1 MYWLSEPTTLINYM
15 KNFDFKIPE
24 VLAPAGDRE
33 RFDKALQFGADA
45 IYVGGAEFG
54 MRAAPS
60 NFSFEELAC
69 AVEDAHKKGVKVY
82 LTCNTVPNNA
92 EIKRLPDFLVKAKDA
107 GVDALIISDL
117 GTMNIAKKYAPDT
130 EIHVSTQAGITN
142 YETANVFYN
151 LGAKRIVT
159 AREVSLEDIAEIRAN
174 IPSDM
179 DIECFVHGAMCMS
192 FSGRCLISN
201 YLTARDANKGDCAQ
215 PCRWK
220 YHLMEETRPGE
231 YFPVFE
237 DTNGTYLMNSR
248 DMCMIEHIP
257 EMVKAGITSFKIEGR
272 AKSAYYTAV
281 ITNAYRAAVDGFLKN
296 PSDSYSPE
304 KWIVDEVRKISYREY
319 CTGFYFG
326 RPQDDAQMYYDGGY
340 KREWNVSADILSSDG
355 KMVTGILRNRF
366 FEGDILEVMDV
377 NKEPFEVEVRNL
389 TDENGEKIENA
400 PHPMMKFSFVC
411 DKEITPGAILR
422 KKL

>member
-1 MYWLSEPTTLINYM
+1 MNKLDY
-15 KNFDFKIPE
+15 IPE
-24 VLAPAGDRE
+24 LLAPAGDRE

-60 NFSFEELAC
+60 NFTFDELAQ
-69 AVEDAHKKGVKVY
+69 AVADAHEKNVKVY
-82 LTCNTVPNNA
+82 LTCNTVPNNS
-92 EIKRLPDFLVKAKDA
+92 EIKRLPDFLRQAQQTN
-107 GVDALIISDL
+107 VDALIISDL

-142 YETANVFYN
+142 YETANVFYS

-201 YLTARDANKGDCAQ
+201 YLTSRDANKGDCAQ

-231 YFPVFE
+231 YYPNFE
-237 DTNGTYLMNSR
+237 DEHGSYIMYSR

-257 EMVKAGITSFKIEGR
+257 EMVKAGISSFKIEGR

-281 ITNAYRAAVDGFLKN
+281 ITNAYRAAIDGYLKN
-296 PSDSYSPE
+296 PHDDYVPE
-304 KWIVDEVRKISYREY
+304 PWIVDEIRKISYREY

-326 RPQDDAQMYYDGGY
+326 RPQDNAQMFYDGGY
-340 KREWNVSADILSSDG
+340 KREWNVAAEITDVTDN
-355 KMVTGILRNRF
+355 KVTGILRNRF
-366 FEGDILEVMDV
+366 FEGDELEVMQLND
-377 NKEPFEVEVRNL
+377 KPFKVTVKNL
-389 TDENGEKIENA
+389 CDENGNKIENA
-400 PHPMMKFSFVC
+400 PHPMMKFSFDC
-411 DKEITPGAILR
+411 ESEIKQGAILR
-422 KKL
+422 KEL

>member
-237 DTNGTYLMNSR
+237 DANGTYLMNSR

-400 PHPMMKFSFVC
+400 PHPMMKFSFEC

>member
-1 MYWLSEPTTLINYM
+1 MNDF
-15 KNFDFKIPE
+15 NFKIPE
-24 VLAPAGDRE
+24 LLAPAGDRE

-54 MRAAPS
+54 MRAAPA
-60 NFSFEELAC
+60 NFSFEELAQ
-69 AVEDAHKKGVKVY
+69 AVEDAHKKSVKVY
-82 LTCNTVPNNA
+82 LTCNTVPDNS
-92 EIKRLPDFLVKAKDA
+92 EIKRLPDFLLKAKEA

-117 GTMNIAKKYAPDT
+117 GTLNTAKKIVPDV

-142 YETANVFYN
+142 YETANVFYS

-159 AREVSLEDIAEIRAN
+159 AREVSLENIAEIRAN
-174 IPSDM
+174 IPDDM

-237 DTNGTYLMNSR
+237 DANGTYLMNSR

-281 ITNAYRAAVDGFLKN
+281 ITNAYRAAIDGYLKN
-296 PSDSYSPE
+296 PVDSYIPE
-304 KWIVDEVRKISYREY
+304 KWIIDEVRKISYREY

-326 RPQDDAQMYYDGGY
+326 SPQDNAQMYYDGGY
-340 KREWNVSADILSSDG
+340 KREWNVSADVLSSDG
-355 KMVTGILRNRF
+355 KTLSGILRNRF
-366 FEGDILEVMDV
+366 FEGDVLEVMDV
-377 NKEPFEVEVRNL
+377 NKEPFSITVRNL
-389 TDENGEKIENA
+389 VDENGEKIENA
-400 PHPMMKFSFVC
+400 PHPMMKFSFDC
-411 DKEITPGAILR
+411 DKEISQGAILR
-422 KKL
+422 KEL

>member
-1 MYWLSEPTTLINYM
+1 MNKTKI
-15 KNFDFKIPE
+15 IPE
-24 VLAPAGDRE
+24 LLSPAGDRE

-45 IYVGGAEFG
+45 IYVGGSEFG

-60 NFSFEELAC
+60 NFTFDELAQ
-69 AVEDAHKKGVKVY
+69 AVEDAHKKNVKVY
-82 LTCNTVPNNA
+82 LTCNTVPNNE
-92 EIKRLPDFLVKAKDA
+92 EIKRLPDFLKQAQQSS
-107 GVDALIISDL
+107 VDALIISDL

-142 YETANVFYN
+142 YETANVFYS

-159 AREVSLEDIAEIRAN
+159 AREVSLEDIAHIRAN

-237 DTNGTYLMNSR
+237 DPNGTYLMNSR

-281 ITNAYRAAVDGFLKN
+281 ITNAYRAAIDGYLKN
-296 PSDSYSPE
+296 PVDDYVPE
-304 KWIVDEVRKISYREY
+304 QWIIDEIRKISYREY

-326 RPQDDAQMYYDGGY
+326 RPQDNAQMFYDGGY
-340 KREWNVSADILSSDG
+340 KREWNVAAEIIESNG
-355 KMVTGILRNRF
+355 KTVTGILRNRF
-366 FEGDILEVMDV
+366 FEGDELEVMQQGM
-377 NKEPFEVEVRNL
+377 KPFKITVKNL
-389 TDENGEKIENA
+389 CDENGERIDNA
-400 PHPMMKFSFVC
+400 PHPMMKFSFECEEDV
-411 DKEITPGAILR
+411 EAGAILR
-422 KKL
+422 KEL